1 MEYTT
6 LAEPVTIV
14 DVARAAGVSYAT
26 VSRVINGKEHVKPE
40 KRARVLQAMDELGYV
55 ANRQARSLAG
65 GRSNIIGLL
74 VPGLDTAYIGEV
86 ARGIDQELQ
95 AAEYDLMLYTTHH
108 HHAKESAFVTMLSR
122 GLADGLLLIL
132 PRRPG
137 SYLPSLRQRQ
147 VPYVLIDHQGIDRQ
161 GPSVGATNW
170 QGGYDATQYLIELG
184 HRRIGFITGTLD
196 LACSMDRLEGY
207 RAAHRDAGLTP
218 APELVAEGDFMQPTG
233 YQGAH
238 QLLALPERPTAI
250 FASNDVMA
258 FGAMEAARERGL
270 RIPQDISIIGFDDI
284 PQADHVHPRLTTV
297 RQPLEEMG
305 RAATRMLIQRIAH
318 PDLPPARIELPTRL
332 IIRASCEAPS
342 LPA

>member
-1 MEYTT
+1 MEYRIV
-6 LAEPVTIV
+6 AHEVTVV

-26 VSRVINGKEHVKPE
+26 VSRVINGKDHVKPE
-40 KRARVLQAMDELGYV
+40 KRTRVLQAMDELGYV
-55 ANRQARSLAG
+55 ANRQARRLAG
-65 GRSNIIGLL
+65 GRSKIIGLL

-86 ARGIDQELQ
+86 ARGIDQEVQ
-95 AAEYDLMLYTTHH
+95 AVEYDLMLYTTHL

-147 VPYVLIDHQGIDRQ
+147 VPYVLIDHHGGDRQ

-170 QGGYDATQYLIELG
+170 QGAYDATQYLIGLG
-184 HRRIGFITGTLD
+184 HCRIGFITGTLD
-196 LACSMDRLEGY
+196 LACATDRLGGY
-207 RAAHRDAGLTP
+207 RAAHRDAGLPP
-218 APELVAEGDFMQPTG
+218 APELVCEGDFLQPAG
-233 YQGAH
+233 YRGAH
-238 QLLALPERPTAI
+238 RLLDLPERPTAI

-270 RIPQDISIIGFDDI
+270 RIPQDISIVGFDDI
-284 PQADHVHPRLTTV
+284 PQTEHVHPPLTTV

-305 RAATRMLIQRIAH
+305 RAATRMLIQRIDQ
-318 PDLPPARIELPTRL
+318 PERTPERIELPTKL
-332 IIRASCEAPS
+332 IVRASCEAPPV
-342 LPA
+342 PA